1 MMEKFFSIHDF
12 KYINICVRAC
22 VRACMRVCVFKVI
35 LDSSSFKSILIILKI
50 VTVFSHK
57 NTYFIGLMGGLGLTL
72 ND

>member
-1 MMEKFFSIHDF
+1 M
-12 KYINICVRAC
+12 RA
-22 VRACMRVCVFKVI
+22 CVFKVI